1 MVQSVEGLSATLQVG
16 DVLDAP
22 SFVQQATALQELAF
36 AQLMMPT
43 LQKAMSPGDDT
54 ESEEE

>member
-1 MVQSVEGLSATLQVG
+1 MVQSVEGLSASLQVG

-22 SFVQQATALQELAF
+22 FVQQATALQELAF

>member
-1 MVQSVEGLSATLQVG
+1 MVQSVEGLSTTLQVA
-16 DVLDAP
+16 DVLDTP
-22 SFVQQATALQELAF
+22 FVQQATAMQELAF

-43 LQKAMSPGDDT
+43 LQKAISPGDDS